1 MPRFLVRSAAELEIA
16 TAFEWY
22 ELQREGLG
30 SEFLNAVEAGLALIR
45 RSPLMFPVVYRE
57 TRRALLRKFPYPR
70 FYVTTPTTTRVIA
83 CVHARQSP
91 KHWQDR
97 SDSEQADA

>member
-1 MPRFLVRSAAELEIA
+1 MPRFIVRPAAELEIT

-30 SEFLNAVEAGLALIR
+30 LEFLNAVEATLALIR
-45 RSPLMFPVVYRE
+45 RSPLMFPVVYRDI
-57 TRRALLRKFPYPR
+57 RRALLRKFPYSLYYIASSP
-70 FYVTTPTTTRVIA
+70 VTRVIA

-91 KHWQDR
+91 RRWQDR
-97 SDSEQADA
+97 SESERADA